1 MTGDTS
7 INLSEAADWTQGGR
21 QVVFQQCG
29 ACRHSWYFHRAF
41 CPNCG
46 HAGPTTVTATGVGV
60 GIVHAITLVHRAP
73 SDEFRAAAPYLIVLV
88 DAVEGFRMMG
98 HGNLSLAIGDRV
110 RCRIQSIAGR
120 WLPCFE
126 KEPHES

>member
-1 MTGDTS
+1 MNSHTS
-7 INLSEAADWTQGGR
+7 TNVPDASDWTLGGK

-29 ACRHSWYFHRAF
+29 ACHNTWYFQRSF
-41 CPNCG
+41 CPACG
-46 HAGPTTVTATGVGV
+46 DAGPATMTSAGV

-73 SDEFRAAAPYLIVLV
+73 SDEFRAAAPYRIVLV

-98 HGNLSLAIGDRV
+98 HGELSLAIGDRV
-110 RCRIQSIAGR
+110 RCSIRNIAGR
-120 WLPCFE
+120 WLPYFE

>member
-1 MTGDTS
+1 MNSHTA
-7 INLSEAADWTQGGR
+7 INVPEASDWTQGGK

-29 ACRHSWYFHRAF
+29 ACRHTWYFHRSF
-41 CPNCG
+41 CPDCG
-46 HAGPTTVTATGVGV
+46 DAAPATVASTGV

-73 SDEFRAAAPYLIVLV
+73 SDEFRAAAPYRIVLV

-98 HGNLSLAIGDRV
+98 HGDLSLAIGDPV
-110 RCRIQSIAGR
+110 RCHIRSIAGR
-120 WLPCFE
+120 WLPYFE